1 MDAQRTH
8 SKEMSALQQSL
19 VEERVRKESA
29 EESLRLLQQQS
40 VDVAI
45 SMEEQNGSDD
55 TGENSESECVAVILC
70 DSTRNLL
77 P

>member
-1 MDAQRTH
+1 MEAQHTH

-29 EESLRLLQQQS
+29 EQSLRSLQQQS

-45 SMEEQNGSDD
+45 SIDDQNGTDD
-55 TGENSESECVAVILC
+55 TAENSECVCVC
-70 DSTRNLL
+70 RRK
-77 P
+77 

>member
-55 TGENSESECVAVILC
+55 TGENSESECSSYLV
-70 DSTRNLL
+70 
-77 P
+77 